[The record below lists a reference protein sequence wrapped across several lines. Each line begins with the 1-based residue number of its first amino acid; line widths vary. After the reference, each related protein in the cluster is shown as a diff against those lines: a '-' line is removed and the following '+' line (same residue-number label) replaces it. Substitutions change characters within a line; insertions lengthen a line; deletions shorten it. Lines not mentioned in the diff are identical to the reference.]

1 MVYQQERRSQK
12 FSWSGRALQKR
23 QMGKSPKNIWGENYN
38 HRINCSA
45 ANFLAAL
52 MWRKPMNKARLAV
65 PTHKEARG
73 GVRWDKYP
81 SKSLDGQQVEGQDH
95 LKGTI

>member
-1 MVYQQERRSQK
+1 
-12 FSWSGRALQKR
+12 
-23 QMGKSPKNIWGENYN
+23 
-38 HRINCSA
+38 
-45 ANFLAAL
+45 
-52 MWRKPMNKARLAV
+52 MNKARLAV

-81 SKSLDGQQVEGQDH
+81 SKSLDGQQVEGQDY